1 MSFWPPG
8 SLSSPGFSRSPF
20 SFLMNLLKR
29 ISFLPFLLYRVML
42 GAFLLVLLY
51 G

>member
-1 MSFWPPG
+1 
-8 SLSSPGFSRSPF
+8 
-20 SFLMNLLKR
+20 MNLLKR